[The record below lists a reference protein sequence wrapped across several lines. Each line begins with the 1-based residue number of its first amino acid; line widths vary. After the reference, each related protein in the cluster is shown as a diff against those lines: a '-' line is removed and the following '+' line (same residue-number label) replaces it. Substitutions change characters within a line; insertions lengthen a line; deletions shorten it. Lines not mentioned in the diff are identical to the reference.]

1 MNYKGR
7 IVPSVTSHNSKWS
20 TIMSWPWVGTF
31 ISLDWISLSYAG
43 VTEPAL
49 SPAPSQLSS
58 THLGGVLG
66 GTQGTDSICSN
77 GQVQLLGG
85 LLKMHWLGCCVPAK
99 GNLGISLCFLVVNRI
114 ISSPW
119 GCTNTWAKR
128 LAEET
133 SWLPASITEPAVF
146 ATLTVYFGLR

>member
-1 MNYKGR
+1 MMHTCFKLNYSLKASWGVFPSKKNVTIVGILQWNTSILDCSFMNYKGR

-99 GNLGISLCFLVVNRI
+99 GEPWDFSLFFSC
-114 ISSPW
+114 
-119 GCTNTWAKR
+119 G
-128 LAEET
+128 
-133 SWLPASITEPAVF
+133 
-146 ATLTVYFGLR
+146 